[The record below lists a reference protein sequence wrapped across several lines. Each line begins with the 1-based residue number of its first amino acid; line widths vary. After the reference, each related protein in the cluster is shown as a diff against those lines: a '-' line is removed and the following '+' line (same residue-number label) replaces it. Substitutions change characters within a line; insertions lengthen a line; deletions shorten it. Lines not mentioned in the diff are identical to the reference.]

1 MIGESN
7 SELKPLTNGK
17 INQINQ
23 QILIPITANTTFL
36 LKFQKQIIYN
46 TFFKYLLLKFLQ
58 NF

>member
-36 LKFQKQIIYN
+36 LKLQKQIIYN